1 MRSLISFRFVISL
14 VVMIG
19 LLAACAPAAPAE
31 PVVQEPAPVV
41 ETEAPV
47 EEVAPV
53 EEAAPT
59 EEVVV
64 TEEVAPTEEV
74 AAPEEP
80 AMEPVTIQ
88 VFYPVAVDAPIASIL
103 NGYIE
108 DFQAEYPHI
117 TVEPVYSGGYA
128 DVQTAIQTTI
138 DGGGEPPA
146 LAVLL
151 ATSLYDL
158 INADYIAPLDGYVD
172 AMEDGAA
179 YVEDFLP
186 AFLANSYYDDQLW
199 SIPFQRSAVVMYY
212 NVDKFAEAGIEP
224 PTSWQSWADAAQALT
239 VTEGDT
245 TNWGMKFSSDWPYW
259 LFQPLAIGA
268 GQNILEDDCTVVF
281 DDPAVIEAVQF
292 YIDLSAVY
300 GAMPA
305 GVQASWPTDPTDLA
319 SGATAMIAHSSASLS
334 SILSQA
340 DFEVGVMPYPG
351 KEEGTYA
358 SVPGGG
364 NFYILKGAAP
374 EKQEA
379 AWKFIEFLTRPDY
392 VADFSIQTGYIANR
406 FSAYETEAML
416 AYVAEVPQAL
426 ATRDALRYAG
436 AELMT
441 QNLAQV
447 RGIFHDYIQR
457 AINGEM
463 SAADAMAAA
472 QQEAEAALA
481 DYCQ

>member
-1 MRSLISFRFVISL
+1 MRSRNWFL
-14 VVMIG
+14 VLMAILLIG
-19 LLAACAPAAPAE
+19 LLAACSSATPTE
-31 PVVQEPAPVV
+31 PSVQEEATPA
-41 ETEAPV
+41 

-53 EEAAPT
+53 EDVVPTDEPAPA
-59 EEVVV
+59 ESVP
-64 TEEVAPTEEV
+64 PTEV
-74 AAPEEP
+74 AAPVEEP
-80 AMEPVTIQ
+80 AMPPVTIQ

-103 NGYIE
+103 NGYIA
-108 DFQAEYPHI
+108 DFQAEYPYI
-117 TVEPVYSGGYA
+117 TVEPVFSGGYA

-146 LAVLL
+146 IAVLL

-158 INADYIAPLDGYVD
+158 VNADYIAPLDGYI
-172 AMEDGAA
+172 AGMEDGDA
-179 YVEDFLP
+179 YLSDFLP
-186 AFLANSYYDDQLW
+186 AFLANSYYDNQLW

-212 NVDKFAEAGIEP
+212 NADMFAEAELEP
-224 PTSWQSWADAAQALT
+224 PTSWQTWAETAQALT
-239 VTEGDT
+239 VQDGAVTD
-245 TNWGMKFSSDWPYW
+245 WGLRFSSDWPYW

-281 DDPAVIEAVQF
+281 DDPAVIEAIQF
-292 YIDLSAVY
+292 YIDLSAEY
-300 GAMPA
+300 GAMPP

-319 SGATAMIAHSSASLS
+319 SGATAMIAHSSGSLTG
-334 SILSQA
+334 ILAQA

-379 AWKFIEFLTRPDY
+379 AWKFVEFLTRPEY
-392 VADFSIQTGYIANR
+392 VADFSINTGYIANR
-406 FSAYETEAML
+406 FSAYDTEAMQ

-426 ATRDALRYAG
+426 ATRDALQYAG
-436 AELMT
+436 AELAT
-441 QNLAQV
+441 QNLGRV

-463 SAADAMAAA
+463 GAAEAMAAA
-472 QQEAEAALA
+472 QAEADAALE
-481 DYCQ
+481 DFCP